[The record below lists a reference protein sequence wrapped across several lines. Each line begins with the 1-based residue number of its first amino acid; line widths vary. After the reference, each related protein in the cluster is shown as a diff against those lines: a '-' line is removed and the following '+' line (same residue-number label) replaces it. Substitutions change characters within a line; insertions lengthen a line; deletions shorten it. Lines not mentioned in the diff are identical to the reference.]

1 MQTQHFWPI
10 SLCSTIYKTI
20 SKIIVNRI
28 RPLLN
33 TIVSAAQSAFVP
45 GRSIHDNIL
54 ITHEIM
60 HKFKNSKG
68 KAWVALKLNMKKA
81 YDMLE

>member
-1 MQTQHFWPI
+1 
-10 SLCSTIYKTI
+10 
-20 SKIIVNRI
+20 
-28 RPLLN
+28 LLN